1 MQGKIFLNTR
11 SGRKSKNGTYP
22 LMCEL
27 TGSGKQKLFSLKM
40 KFFEDEWDFE
50 KEEPKKDKAKL
61 LLVRKKKGVLGNLL
75 LKSLD
80 DSNITFDYIKS
91 RLNELSVKK
100 GSDLSIKKHGGLDF
114 IEFGFQYS
122 NEKRQL
128 VSDKKGK
135 KEGNSRVYD
144 NALNQFAKTISKI
157 DVLELDY
164 SILVKFKNVQLQ
176 SGNKKT
182 TVHSYLR
189 TLRAIYNEAMRRLK
203 KKVDPHPFEGVFK
216 DVIVKKNRTKKR
228 NISKETIKIL
238 ENLKGNLAKGQ
249 QEAVSLFLLQFYLGG
264 QDLED
269 IYYLEKRQLSKNDRV
284 YFIRGKLDE
293 GGYEFDV
300 KITEKAKDILKFLDK
315 GKDRFL
321 FPWRKDFKGYTN
333 FRNRVNKNL
342 KKVQLNYNKHIELLE
357 TRTGL
362 KYHRIEVLP
371 LEGYITTK
379 VARHTFATLGSRLYV
394 EPDLL
399 RALMGHERDHVDTIY
414 KDVYPEEERD
424 KYHIEIIDTSDI
436 EIKTKEVYNLEYFNS
451 EYIRSWKYRYF
462 DSIPKQDELLE
473 EITKKKYTKPRFFK
487 RISLIE
493 K

>member
-11 SGRKSKNGTYP
+11 KGRQSKNGTYP

-27 TGSGKQKLFSLKM
+27 TGKGIQKLFSLKM
-40 KFFEDEWDFE
+40 KFFIEDWDFDN
-50 KEEPKKDKAKL
+50 EEPKKDKTKL
-61 LLVRKKKGVLGNLL
+61 LLVRKKKAVLGNLL

-80 DSNITFDYIKS
+80 DKTITFEYIKIQ
-91 RLNELSVKK
+91 LNELSLKNGADYNLK
-100 GSDLSIKKHGGLDF
+100 ENKGLDF

-144 NALNQFAKTISKI
+144 NALNQFAKTVSKI
-157 DVLELDY
+157 DVLDLDY
-164 SILVKFKNVQLQ
+164 SILVKFKNDQLQ
-176 SGNKKT
+176 SGNRKT
-182 TVHSYLR
+182 TVHTYLR
-189 TLRAIYNEAMRRLK
+189 TLRAVYNEAMRRLR
-203 KKVDPHPFEGVFK
+203 KKVDPHPFEGAFK
-216 DVIVKKNRTKKR
+216 DVIVKRNRTKKR

-238 ENLKGNLAKGQ
+238 ESLKGNLAKGQ

-300 KITEKAKDILKFLDK
+300 KITDKAKEILKFLDK

-321 FPWRKDFKGYTN
+321 FPWRKDFTGYTN

-342 KKVQLNYNKHIELLE
+342 KKVQLNYNKHIDVLE
-357 TRTGL
+357 ARTGL

-424 KYHIEIIDTSDI
+424 KHHAEIIDTSEI

-451 EYIRSWKYRYF
+451 EYVRSWKYRYF
-462 DSIPKQDELLE
+462 DSIPKQEELLE